1 MAYENYDA
9 FGTSL
14 DTQETDEERRRR
26 LEQETLAQKPV
37 APVAPEDMAPSVGS
51 MNNVQDP
58 AQRQQAQQIVQNQNQ
73 QEQQRYQEQQLAQLQ
88 QQQAQREAQA
98 RAAQQ
103 EQQSGP
109 GPQQNQGGL
118 GNINQINR
126 NTPTAMPWQA
136 GQPVAAPVNPNQP
149 QQGQPGTYQ
158 RMLQAESGNKDYY
171 ANGQPVTSTAGAMYA
186 GQVMPST
193 ARDPGYGVQ
202 PAKDDSAQEYNRV
215 GRDLFAVAQKR
226 YGDDAKA
233 AAAYNA
239 GFSRV
244 DNALKQAQATGQD
257 WQTFIPNETK
267 AYINKV
273 MGGQQAAQGQPG
285 QPSQAQIAASSQGG
299 IPAANPMGMD
309 IQQRVNNFLDKQ
321 NDLNAQIQIRDDT
334 SNPESLRRKAGDR
347 AFELYRNQYNEQK
360 ATAAVKSMVENG
372 DPKIPSIITSKPKDE
387 EGSWMKLILLSYI
400 SPQLAG
406 AEAIK
411 LGLAPTSYKPVMDSQ
426 GNTGIVKFRVDGKP
440 LEGVKADGTAMDSS
454 ELAAYSSMGNTKN
467 IEVGATPHHGIV
479 NGEVHTFATRKIG
492 GQLQFK
498 DSSIPNSSWSTQAP
512 EGFSTLGYQDPQHVK
527 GLNAAK
533 EAVQRMEKDNIA
545 ASTVGGRPLHT
556 QAEIDAEKN
565 KSYYAMTGKPFPGMT
580 APQATAQAA
589 PQAAVQPTPINQNT
603 QTTNATPQPKAKS
616 MAQSILDGDISPPA
630 GPTTGAK
637 AALTQEVL
645 RLAQEQGRTYNG
657 NAFKIKQ
664 EYTTGT
670 PSKTVNSLNTATSHL
685 DTLDKAGQALQ
696 NGQIQIANTVT
707 NALAKQLG
715 QPETSN
721 FQDIAYVVGSEVA
734 KAVVGSGQSAVHD
747 REKIEQAFSSSKSPE
762 QLAGTIKYY
771 KELMAGQ
778 LMTHKTQWTSSGL
791 NPSEFDAK
799 LLPNTRTL
807 VSATAPGAAPVSKLS
822 EQDNQAI
829 EWARQ
834 NPNDPRAA
842 KIKKQL
848 GL

>member
-14 DTQETDEERRRR
+14 GTAETDEERRRR

-103 EQQSGP
+103 
-109 GPQQNQGGL
+109 NQGGL
-118 GNINQINR
+118 GNINQISR

-136 GQPVAAPVNPNQP
+136 GQPAVAPVNPNQP
-149 QQGQPGTYQ
+149 QQGQPDTYQ
-158 RMLQAESGNKDYY
+158 RMLQAESGNRDYN
-171 ANGQPVTSTAGAMYA
+171 ANGQPVTSPAGAMYA

-193 ARDPGYGVQ
+193 AKNPGYGIRA
-202 PAKDDSAQEYNRV
+202 AKDDSPEEYNRV
-215 GRDLFAVAQKR
+215 GRDMFAVAKQR

-257 WQTFIPNETK
+257 WRTFIPNETK
-267 AYINKV
+267 AYLNKV
-273 MGGQQAAQGQPG
+273 MGGQQVAQAQPG
-285 QPSQAQIAASSQGG
+285 QQAQPSQASQAQIAAANQGG

-309 IQQRVNNFLDKQ
+309 IQQKTNFFLDNQ
-321 NDLNAQIQIRDDT
+321 NNIDSLVKLRDDPT
-334 SNPESLRRKAGDR
+334 TPDYLRKQARDR
-347 AFELYRNQYNEQK
+347 AFELYNKQYRQVSAQDK
-360 ATAAVKSMVENG
+360 ATNMIQNG
-372 DPKIPSIITSKPKDE
+372 DSVGVANAITSKPKDE
-387 EGSWMKLILLSYI
+387 EGSYLKMILLSYI

-406 AEAIK
+406 VEAIK
-411 LGLAPTSYKPVMDSQ
+411 LGLAPTSYKPVMDNQ

-440 LEGVKADGTAMDSS
+440 LEGVKADGSAMSDS
-454 ELAAYSSMGNTKN
+454 ELAAYSSMGNSKD
-467 IEVGATPHHGIV
+467 IHVGATPHHGMV
-479 NGEVHTFATRKIG
+479 NGEVHTFATRTIG
-492 GQLQFK
+492 GQLQYK
-498 DSSIPNSSWSTQAP
+498 DSSVPNSTWSTQAP

-630 GPTTGAK
+630 GPTTGSK
-637 AALTQEVL
+637 AALTKEVL

-791 NPSEFDAK
+791 NPAEFDAK